1 MNTALLSVFGSCIA
15 VIIPLLSVCVIIKE
29 KSSRRILL
37 YFCWGTFAGL
47 LAFIINNFLTI
58 SQDEGSRLQTVIAPM
73 TEEFIKGLPLLLFL
87 SRKKHPQITVSIVYC
102 AFAAGVGFSIQE
114 SLFHFT
120 HSSGS
125 AGHLI
130 TLTVRTLTTSI
141 MHGVT
146 TAIIGAGLMMIQSQR
161 HIILPLIFGLFAI
174 SISVHAIFNLLLPSN
189 LAIIAVLMP
198 VGLYFVGMALIRS
211 NNTIT
216 NI

>member
-87 SRKKHPQITVSIVYC
+87 SRKKHSQITVSIVYC

-125 AGHLI
+125 ASHLI
-130 TLTVRTLTTSI
+130 TLIVRTLTTSI

-161 HIILPLIFGLFAI
+161 HIILPLIFGLFAV

-189 LAIIAVLMP
+189 LAIIAILMP
-198 VGLYFVGMALIRS
+198 VGLYFAGMALLRS
-211 NNTIT
+211 NKTIT
-216 NI
+216 NF